1 MKILKIDF
9 DEIQKAM
16 EDIVRDSFD
25 YYLDLH
31 SGKVIVLS
39 EDILGDVKARLCDS
53 ELDDLGDDIEYVEF
67 SEEPTLPYWME
78 DEIELVLEVHLARD
92 GRYNRIPERSSSEAH
107 TVMAEFIET
116 VKNPVLK
123 EELTYA
129 LNGKGAFR
137 RFKDVLINDPKERK
151 RWHGYNAK
159 AMKKV
164 IVEWLKSSGIE
175 SEQIYPGNKEKE
187 ADHVREAEL

>member
-1 MKILKIDF
+1 MRILRIDF

-31 SGKVIVLS
+31 SGKVIAVS
-39 EDILGDVKARLCDS
+39 EDILSDVKAKLYES

-78 DEIELVLEVHLARD
+78 DEIELVLEVLLAGD
-92 GRYNRIPERSSSEAH
+92 GRYDRIPERSSPEAH
-107 TVMAEFIET
+107 SVMAGFIET

-123 EELTYA
+123 EGLTNA

-137 RFKDVLINDPKERK
+137 RFKDILLDDPKERK
-151 RWHGYNAK
+151 RWHGYNAR

-164 IVEWLKSSGIE
+164 IVEWLRSLGIG
-175 SEQIYPGNKEKE
+175 SEQIYLGKEERE
-187 ADHVREAEL
+187 ADHVRETEL

>member
-1 MKILKIDF
+1 MRILKIDF

-31 SGKVIVLS
+31 SGKVIALS
-39 EDILGDVKARLCDS
+39 EDILSDVKARLCES

-78 DEIELVLEVHLARD
+78 DEIELVLEVLLAGD
-92 GRYNRIPERSSSEAH
+92 GRYNRIPERSSPEAH

-116 VKNPVLK
+116 VKNPMLK
-123 EELTYA
+123 EELTNA
-129 LNGKGAFR
+129 LDGKGAFR

-164 IVEWLKSSGIE
+164 IVEWLKSLGIE
-175 SEQIYPGNKEKE
+175 SEQTYPGNKERE
-187 ADHVREAEL
+187 ADHVRETEL

>member
-1 MKILKIDF
+1 MRILKIDF

-31 SGKVIVLS
+31 SGKVIALS
-39 EDILGDVKARLCDS
+39 EDILSDVKARLCES

-78 DEIELVLEVHLARD
+78 DEIELVLEVLLAGD
-92 GRYNRIPERSSSEAH
+92 GRYNRIPERSSPEAH

-123 EELTYA
+123 EELTNA
-129 LNGKGAFR
+129 LDGKGAFR

-164 IVEWLKSSGIE
+164 IVEWLKSLGIE
-175 SEQIYPGNKEKE
+175 SEQTYPGNKERE
-187 ADHVREAEL
+187 ADHVRETEL